1 MAATP
6 RPVATRPCSIR
17 RSASGVLA
25 VKPDALR
32 TCAISIASP
41 AVANDERGRDRIE
54 ARLKG
59 FQEVPAV
66 SSTASGRFKATL
78 DSVSGTLTYELSY
91 SGLEAP
97 VRMAHIHI
105 GQRGVNGGIMVWL
118 CQTVAPFVDPSGGAP
133 TCPQS
138 GSVTGML
145 QAGNVVASAAAQ
157 GIAATEFAEM
167 VAAIRAGVAY
177 VNVHS
182 DKFPG
187 GEIRGQLRDDD

>member
-1 MAATP
+1 MPKPIVAAAIAACTL
-6 RPVATRPCSIR
+6 AAL
-17 RSASGVLA
+17 ASL
-25 VKPDALR
+25 
-32 TCAISIASP
+32 

-78 DSVSGTLTYELSY
+78 DKVSGTLTYELSY

-118 CQTVAPFVDPSGGAP
+118 CQTVAPFVDPTGGAP

-138 GSVTGML
+138 GTVTGTL
-145 QAGNVVASAAAQ
+145 QAGNVLAVAAQ
-157 GIAATEFAEM
+157 GIAAANFAEM
-167 VAAIRAGVAY
+167 VAAIRGGVAY

>member
-1 MAATP
+1 MHKPIIAAAL
-6 RPVATRPCSIR
+6 ATCTLAAL
-17 RSASGVLA
+17 ASL
-25 VKPDALR
+25 
-32 TCAISIASP
+32 

-66 SSTASGRFKATL
+66 SSTASGRFKAKL

-97 VRMAHIHI
+97 VRMAHIHF

-118 CQTVAPFVDPSGGAP
+118 CQTAGFPDPLNQAP

-138 GSVTGML
+138 GTVAGL
-145 QAGNVVASAAAQ
+145 IQAGNVQGPSAQ
-157 GIAATEFAEM
+157 GIAAAEFAEM

-177 VNVHS
+177 ANVHS

-187 GEIRGQLRDDD
+187 GEIRGQLHDDD